1 MGCEQLEGVFSIG
14 CGFLCIY
21 LNKIPS
27 IHHSLSEIQNHL
39 NVLHSTLLKKQK
51 KKSNKT
57 VQK

>member
-51 KKSNKT
+51 KVK
-57 VQK
+57 